1 LPVAAGSIEQFKKQA
16 DFAMTI
22 RNYLVKGMHCASCAA
37 LITKKLS
44 ALDGVSKAEV
54 NLATEKARIE
64 FSGEPM
70 SIGALNEV
78 LAKYNFSLIEERPSK
93 DATPE
98 PPATRHASDKQEK
111 FNELH
116 RQKQQVLFTL
126 PLASLFFFVML
137 WHSAASAVEGFPHFP
152 IDMESWNS
160 IALLVSAW
168 MLFRIGEPFLRG
180 IVSFIRTGAAS
191 MDTLIGMGSL
201 VAWSYSA
208 FSILFPT
215 LRNRLGLPDESFAD
229 AAIVVIGFVLLGKYL
244 EARSKMKTGEAIEK
258 LIGLQAKSAIVYDNG
273 EEIEVPVEQVLK
285 GTMLIVKPGARIPVD
300 GIIFSGTSSIDESM
314 ITGEPVPADKSAGD
328 PVIGGTM
335 NRQGSFIFTATGV
348 GADTMLSRIITM
360 VEDAQGSKAP
370 VQHLA
375 DRVAGVFV
383 PAVLVIAALVLMLWL
398 GIGSSVLG
406 FSNALSYGIM
416 AMVGILVI
424 ACPCALG
431 LATPTAIIVG
441 TGLGAKHGILVRNA
455 ESLEMLS
462 RIDTIVFDK
471 TGTITCGTPSVTD
484 IKAFESETSVE
495 SLLGLASGIEKH
507 SEHPL
512 AQAIV
517 RAATERG
524 IEAVEVS
531 GFRALEG
538 IGVDAMLDD
547 EPVKVRKPGSP
558 DGTRPEIARL
568 QSEGKTVVIV
578 ERNGKSLGLIALSDT
593 LKPEA
598 VETVAALRRMG
609 KKVIMLTG
617 DNRTAADHMARQA
630 GIDEVI
636 AEVLPSGKADVI
648 RELQKKGSKVVM
660 VGDGINDAPAL
671 ALADAGIAMAT
682 GTDVAIES
690 AGITLLGGDIRKV
703 AQAITLAKATMRV
716 IRQNLFWAFIYN
728 VIGIPLAA
736 GALYPFFGIFLNP
749 VFSGIAMAGSS
760 VSVVTN
766 SLRLRA
772 AKLGESDKSD

>member
-1 LPVAAGSIEQFKKQA
+1 
-16 DFAMTI
+16 MTTKT
-22 RNYLVKGMHCASCAA
+22 YSVKGMHCASCAA

-44 ALDGVSKAEV
+44 KVEGIEKADV
-54 NLATEKARIE
+54 NLATEKARID
-64 FSGEPM
+64 FTGEA
-70 SIGALNEV
+70 IADEALNE
-78 LAKYNFSLIEERPSK
+78 LLGKYGFSIVAEQP
-93 DATPE
+93 
-98 PPATRHASDKQEK
+98 PPAAGFVAPVIDRKAVAEKNRHEK
-111 FNELH
+111 EAELLEQRAKVEFALPVALMLFVLMMWDIAAQSFPSVPNMPVPMTLFNLISMA
-116 RQKQQVLFTL
+116 
-126 PLASLFFFVML
+126 LATYMV
-137 WHSAASAVEGFPHFP
+137 
-152 IDMESWNS
+152 
-160 IALLVSAW
+160 
-168 MLFRIGEPFLRG
+168 FRIGAPFLRG
-180 IVSFIRTGAAS
+180 IVMFVRNGAAS
-191 MDTLIGMGSL
+191 MDTLIGIGTL
-201 VAWSYSA
+201 TAWLYST
-208 FSILFPT
+208 IIT
-215 LRNRLGLPDESFAD
+215 LMPEVRDLLQVPDYTYFD
-229 AAIVVIGFVLLGKYL
+229 TTIVVIGFVLLGKYL

-273 EEIEVPVEQVLK
+273 QEIEVPVGQVVK
-285 GTMLIVKPGARIPVD
+285 GTMLVVKPGARIPVD
-300 GIIFSGTSSIDESM
+300 GIIFSGSSSIDESM
-314 ITGEPVPADKSAGD
+314 VTGEPVPVDKSTGD
-328 PVIGGTM
+328 PVIGGTI

-360 VEDAQGSKAP
+360 VEDAQGSKSP

-383 PAVLVIAALVLMLWL
+383 PAVLVIAALVFMLWL

-471 TGTITCGTPSVTD
+471 TGTITCGTPSVTG
-484 IKAFESETSVE
+484 IETFEAEMNVD
-495 SLLGLASGIEKH
+495 SLLGLAAGIEKR

-517 RAATERG
+517 RASAERG

-531 GFRALEG
+531 GFSALEG
-538 IGVDAMLDD
+538 VGVDAMLGD

-558 DGTRPEIARL
+558 DVIRPEIARL
-568 QSEGKTVVIV
+568 QSEGKTVVVV
-578 ERNGKSLGLIALSDT
+578 ERNGKPLGLIALSDT

-598 VETVAALRRMG
+598 VKTVAALRRMG
-609 KKVIMLTG
+609 KKVVMLTG
-617 DNRTAADHMARQA
+617 DNRAAAGYIARQA

-636 AEVLPSGKADVI
+636 AEVLPSGKADII
-648 RELQKKGSKVVM
+648 REFQKKGEKVAM
-660 VGDGINDAPAL
+660 AGDGINDAPAL
-671 ALADAGIAMAT
+671 ALADVGIAMAT

-772 AKLGESDKSD
+772 AKLGKSDRSD